1 MIAIEFENEHF
12 VVADKPTG
20 ILSVPSRYESE
31 DSRRVL
37 GRELE
42 EQLKMRLIP
51 VHRLDYEVGGLI
63 LFAKNDLAHQKAS
76 AQFESRDVTKIY
88 HALTE
93 NQKSEKIETGK
104 LMEWQSV
111 LVRGKK
117 RAFEAPQGKIAVT
130 RVKVIEELG
139 DGVIRWALE
148 PLTGRGHQLR
158 YETAKRGFSILGDS
172 LYGAKL
178 PWPQGGIA
186 LKAVSIEFNDGD
198 FLKRFGLPAKIVG
211 RSLSLQ
217 NA

>member
-1 MIAIEFENEHF
+1 MIAVVFENEHF

-51 VHRLDYEVGGLI
+51 VHRLDFEVGGLI

-93 NQKSEKIETGK
+93 NQKSEKVEIGK

-117 RAFEAPQGKIAVT
+117 RAFEAAHGKIAVT
-130 RVKVIEELG
+130 RAKVIEELK
-139 DGVIRWALE
+139 DGVLRWALE

-158 YETAKRGFSILGDS
+158 YETAKRGYTILGDS
-172 LYGAKL
+172 LYGAKAL
-178 PWPQGGIA
+178 WPSGGIA
-186 LKAVSIEFNDGD
+186 LKAVSLEFQDQD
-198 FLKRFGLPAKIVG
+198 FLKRFGLPKKIEG
-211 RSLSLQ
+211 KSL
-217 NA
+217 NF